1 LKVAKVVR
9 ALESKYPLPR
19 PGPGSVVASLV
30 PISVFGF
37 AWMASRQRRSVE
49 AWIAAAV
56 VGTTAVICGSILDIK
71 AIDGHS

>member
-1 LKVAKVVR
+1 
-9 ALESKYPLPR
+9 
-19 PGPGSVVASLV
+19 VVASLV